1 MSDENSWTE
10 SRTRSPSVVPDE
22 GIRGF
27 LEEKTANLFATQLQS
42 RLTTLEQTKETPKFL
57 RRNSYALYLE
67 GHFALLDPRELQ
79 RTSLSPTPPSS
90 DDDWTSAARTPEPHF
105 KASTSKVCPDES
117 LYTRLRTRQGRIER
131 KRQRRRQDKIS
142 HRMAH
147 KHSHRMLRRS
157 KHKSN
162 ALFYELDWI
171 GRNAVAVCQ
180 MTADYSQSSNKKG

>member
-1 MSDENSWTE
+1 MSDASSWNE

-42 RLTTLEQTKETPKFL
+42 RLTSLKQTKETPKFL

-90 DDDWTSAARTPEPHF
+90 DDDWTSAERTPEPHF
-105 KASTSKVCPDES
+105 KASTSKVCLDEN
-117 LYTRLRTRQGRIER
+117 LYPQSRTHRGRIER
-131 KRQRRRQDKIS
+131 KRQRRQDKIS

-147 KHSHRMLRRS
+147 KQSHRMLRRS
-157 KHKSN
+157 KNKSN
-162 ALFYELDWI
+162 PLLYELDWI
-171 GRNAVAVCQ
+171 GRNAVVVCQ
-180 MTADYSQSSNKKG
+180 MTPDHSQSSNKKG